1 MTDLEYSYP
10 SPIEPLSLSEEL
22 KRREVNNFL
31 REKYNP
37 DGSDVRNYQLQL
49 LKALK
54 AFDEFCRNHEIKYML
69 AYGTLLGAAR
79 HQAFVPW
86 DDDADIWMD
95 RSNFDKLCSLMNGP
109 HHLLKENLGVVFGT
123 RPTIWYHPYSLID
136 IFVLDDCPNN
146 KFLRSV
152 KQHAAEMINM
162 IIKAKSRLNRRCFKN
177 PKIWFVFMPIAILLP
192 LGKWYKLLRR
202 VSMWFSKSSK
212 CDSYGVYNECVSQIW
227 RTYSKEYFKK
237 INTLEFEGCLFPVP
251 SEYDAIL
258 RCRYGNYLKLPKEL
272 HTHDYASH
280 FSNTEK

>member
-86 DDDADIWMD
+86 DDDADILD
-95 RSNFDKLCSLMNGP
+95 GP
-109 HHLLKENLGVVFGT
+109 
-123 RPTIWYHPYSLID
+123 
-136 IFVLDDCPNN
+136 
-146 KFLRSV
+146 
-152 KQHAAEMINM
+152 
-162 IIKAKSRLNRRCFKN
+162 
-177 PKIWFVFMPIAILLP
+177 
-192 LGKWYKLLRR
+192 
-202 VSMWFSKSSK
+202 
-212 CDSYGVYNECVSQIW
+212 
-227 RTYSKEYFKK
+227 
-237 INTLEFEGCLFPVP
+237 
-251 SEYDAIL
+251 
-258 RCRYGNYLKLPKEL
+258 
-272 HTHDYASH
+272 
-280 FSNTEK
+280 